1 MSEAAALPVVETP
14 PATEANVAPALA
26 DTPSQDT
33 EKVEAVAQKTYTE
46 DEVKA
51 LKDAEGAKIRS
62 KYERKLERQRIE
74 AETRQKVQQE
84 QAAQKTEL
92 PTNNEPT
99 REQFENYEDY
109 IEARATYRAELKA
122 AELVDKKLNEKEQT
136 ERSAREAVQNRTIS
150 EHWTKRE
157 AAFTESADDYED
169 LVVPFVQE
177 EMQQID
183 LTTRRAIVESDLGPN
198 ILYYLAK
205 NPDEFERIADLSPL
219 RQIAEIGKLEDK
231 VAKPPAKK
239 ASNAPDPI
247 KPVGTKASVEVSP
260 ENMTDKQFAE
270 WRRSQ
275 IRARNSH

>member
-1 MSEAAALPVVETP
+1 MTMNQEVAIEAEVPSIEAIPEVPVETTETP
-14 PATEANVAPALA
+14 APATEETQVEQE
-26 DTPSQDT
+26 SE
-33 EKVEAVAQKTYTE
+33 EKKQGKFQRRLDRQKT
-46 DEVKA
+46 A
-51 LKDAEGAKIRS
+51 
-62 KYERKLERQRIE
+62 RIV
-74 AETRQKVQQE
+74 AETEARILREQLAAVQKSP
-84 QAAQKTEL
+84 ATE
-92 PTNNEPT
+92 PTGTEPT
-99 REQFENYEDY
+99 RDQFENYEDY

-136 ERSAREAVQNRTIS
+136 ERSAREAVQHRTIS

-247 KPVGTKASVEVSP
+247 KPVGTKATVEVSP

-270 WRRSQ
+270 WRRAQ